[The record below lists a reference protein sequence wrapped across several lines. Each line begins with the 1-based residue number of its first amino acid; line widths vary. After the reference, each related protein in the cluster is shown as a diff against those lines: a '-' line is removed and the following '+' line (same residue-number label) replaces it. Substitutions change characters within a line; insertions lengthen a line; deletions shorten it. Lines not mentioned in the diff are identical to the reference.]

1 MTFEEFK
8 KLFDKLSP
16 DEYANKIRMFENYIE
31 KIRNDFDKEYTY
43 CTGCKKIVKR
53 SEVYIEKGKS
63 RTFNRSFI
71 RCNKCNTIWYIRDD
85 DDD

>member
-1 MTFEEFK
+1 MSFEEFK
-8 KLFDKLSP
+8 KQFNKLSP

-71 RCNKCNTIWYIRDD
+71 RCNKCNTIWYIRDND
-85 DDD
+85 DD